1 MAAFLK
7 DVANMEF
14 DGAFC
19 NIECPSYLS
28 VRHTPYDEREYL
40 SFPCR
45 KAESGNIFLKAL
57 SLQFLGACYRS
68 IELLIKHEKE
78 RDQKYK
84 NDARDNYE
92 RRTVEQL
99 RAKRTRCFP
108 EASE

>member
-68 IELLIKHEKE
+68 IELLIALFFMLY
-78 RDQKYK
+78 QKLYAYVASS
-84 NDARDNYE
+84 NSSELA
-92 RRTVEQL
+92 T
-99 RAKRTRCFP
+99 
-108 EASE
+108 EA